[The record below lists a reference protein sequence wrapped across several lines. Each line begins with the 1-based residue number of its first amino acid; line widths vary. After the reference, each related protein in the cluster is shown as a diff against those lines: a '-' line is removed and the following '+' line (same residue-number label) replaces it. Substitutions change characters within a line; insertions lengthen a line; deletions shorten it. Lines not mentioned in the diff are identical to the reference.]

1 MRASDVTWSFSDLC
15 GGVLGTKNLKGTEKS
30 RMRLMPGVP
39 TLMIVRWV
47 RFLVLI
53 PFSITTFKVQRGGVG
68 KCTASLIVGWVQP
81 VLGVVLVR

>member
-1 MRASDVTWSFSDLC
+1 MTWSFNDLC
-15 GGVLGTKNLKGTEKS
+15 GGALITKNLEGTEKS
-30 RMRLMPGVP
+30 RMRLMLDVP

-47 RFLVLI
+47 RFPVLI
-53 PFSITTFKVQRGGVG
+53 RFSITTFKVQRGGVS